1 MYGMYVLVVPL
12 SSAPGRLTKHLP
24 SARGQGDEIRYRTL
38 RYVWLRS
45 IIRHRQLE
53 GIAFI
58 YVSWCC
64 VFLLH
69 LHPSVIMSQ
78 TLHSAVARGLR
89 EAGAVLREQGAAEVS
104 DSPLSQSSSVLH
116 AFEEFPNSADVSKK
130 IP

>member
-1 MYGMYVLVVPL
+1 MYGGVHTRYAYALVVCMHTVFIG
-12 SSAPGRLTKHLP
+12 AWP
-24 SARGQGDEIRYRTL
+24 SHETPYSCYEGDDCADA
-38 RYVWLRS
+38 VCRS
-45 IIRHRQLE
+45 IMRHRKLE

-69 LHPSVIMSQ
+69 PHPSVIMSQ

-104 DSPLSQSSSVLH
+104 DSPLSQSGSVLL
-116 AFEEFPNSADVSKK
+116 AFEEFPNSADVSK
-130 IP
+130 